1 MSKSKRLKKL
11 QGSGILVVTLAAIAF
26 TIYTS
31 TTYSDTEHFGIMI
44 EQYEKINKE
53 YYEKYVKD
61 VDNFYEDIYIKNN
74 MNQ

>member
-44 EQYEKINKE
+44 EKYEKINKE